1 MVGLDSTHQANL
13 YKFFPNLSEQVIL
26 LVPPGEW
33 IEGEHRKII
42 KNNISGEITLE
53 KVSETSLAIHDGF
66 EKKFLVE

>member
-1 MVGLDSTHQANL
+1 MVGLDAEHQANL

-33 IEGEHRKII
+33 IDSKHRKIL
-42 KNNISGEITLE
+42 KSNISGEITLE

-66 EKKFLVE
+66 ERKFLGE